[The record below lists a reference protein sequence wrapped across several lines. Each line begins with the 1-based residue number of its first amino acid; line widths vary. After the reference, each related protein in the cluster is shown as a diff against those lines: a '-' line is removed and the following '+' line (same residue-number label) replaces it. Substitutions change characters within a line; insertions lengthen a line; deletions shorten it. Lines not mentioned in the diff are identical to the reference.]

1 MYSSLDHFSITSILR
16 CYLCVINSTRNN
28 DTSFLRKSGCSLMLP
43 QSSISKTEYGDKG
56 YKCKLLKLFLYQIEF
71 NSRSSNLKDV
81 IVL

>member
-1 MYSSLDHFSITSILR
+1 
-16 CYLCVINSTRNN
+16 
-28 DTSFLRKSGCSLMLP
+28 MLP

-56 YKCKLLKLFLYQIEF
+56 YKGKLLKLLLYQIEF